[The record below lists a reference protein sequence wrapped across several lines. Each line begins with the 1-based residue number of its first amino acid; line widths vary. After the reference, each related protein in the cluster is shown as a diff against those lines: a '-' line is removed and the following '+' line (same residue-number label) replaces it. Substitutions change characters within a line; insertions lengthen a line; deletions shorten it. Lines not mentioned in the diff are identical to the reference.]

1 MGMHLNVREIK
12 TALAVIMSK
21 QKIQSVL
28 TDRVLRSRAFWPHS
42 EEREAAT
49 PGRDAELHEQPK

>member
-1 MGMHLNVREIK
+1 MGMHLNLQETK

-21 QKIQSVL
+21 QTIQSVL
-28 TDRVLRSRAFWPHS
+28 TACVLRSRAFWPHS
-42 EEREAAT
+42 EEGEAAT